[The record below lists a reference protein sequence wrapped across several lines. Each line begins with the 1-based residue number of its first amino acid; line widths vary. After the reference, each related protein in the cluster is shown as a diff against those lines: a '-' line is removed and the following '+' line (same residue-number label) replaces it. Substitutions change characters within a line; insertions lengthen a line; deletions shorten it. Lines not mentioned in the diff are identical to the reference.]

1 MNQYELGM
9 VLRST
14 LNEEEV
20 NRVVENVKSRIAE
33 LGGEC
38 TGTNLW
44 KKRRLAYPINKQT
57 EGIYVFLNF
66 SLSPQ
71 SVKELVRTIQF
82 IDSVLRHILIKDE
95 KKKTAAKEKKPVE
108 TTEIEASPEPQSD
121 GLEASDSE
129 SNDEQTPSE

>member
-14 LNEEEV
+14 LTEEEV
-20 NRVVENVKSRIAE
+20 NQVVESVKSRIAE

-38 TGTNLW
+38 TGTNVW
-44 KKRRLAYPINKQT
+44 GKRRLAHPISKQT

-82 IDSVLRHILIKDE
+82 IDSVLRHILVKDE
-95 KKKTAAKEKKPVE
+95 KKKVAVKENKPVE
-108 TTEIEASPEPQSD
+108 ATVIETSPELQSEE
-121 GLEASDSE
+121 LEASDPGK
-129 SNDEQTPSE
+129 NDVQTPSE

>member
-20 NRVVENVKSRIAE
+20 NQVVENVKSRITE

-38 TGTNLW
+38 TGTNVW
-44 KKRRLAYPINKQT
+44 GKRRLAHPINKQT

-66 SLSPQ
+66 SLSPNQ
-71 SVKELVRTIQF
+71 SRNWLELFNLSIQF
-82 IDSVLRHILIKDE
+82 CAISW
-95 KKKTAAKEKKPVE
+95 
-108 TTEIEASPEPQSD
+108 
-121 GLEASDSE
+121 
-129 SNDEQTPSE
+129 